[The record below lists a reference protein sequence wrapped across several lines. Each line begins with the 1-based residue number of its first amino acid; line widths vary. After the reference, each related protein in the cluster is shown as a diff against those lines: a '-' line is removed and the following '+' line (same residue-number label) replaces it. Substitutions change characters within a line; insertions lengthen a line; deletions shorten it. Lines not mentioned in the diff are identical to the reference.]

1 MTTKH
6 PTYVPTPD
14 SGRLLRTLLIL
25 AGVFF
30 VMIIIAG
37 SLGAWLSGFM
47 EPATRGCYL
56 MQSAV
61 QALVAFVGT
70 AVITARLTSGHPWK
84 FLGMAC
90 PCTVRH
96 LIGVI
101 IVFLIGFPFIN
112 QIIYYNS
119 LLHLPDCMAGIELWM
134 VEMEEVNAEVT
145 RKVLSGSSVADLI
158 SGVLVVGVL
167 TGLGE
172 ELLFRGTLQQAMT
185 RDTRLGVWSI
195 WITVAVFSA
204 VHLQFFGFF
213 PRLLLGAFFGYLIY
227 FTRSIWPGVFAH
239 ALNNS
244 IVVASAWRSPGML
257 AGNVTDTVAGEAF
270 SADTIGVS
278 FDGIPWIAIASMVA
292 LALFFRYGCRYFFS
306 RSTHRSSGN
315 KRVHEF

>member
-1 MTTKH
+1 
-6 PTYVPTPD
+6 
-14 SGRLLRTLLIL
+14 
-25 AGVFF
+25 
-30 VMIIIAG
+30 
-37 SLGAWLSGFM
+37 
-47 EPATRGCYL
+47 
-56 MQSAV
+56 
-61 QALVAFVGT
+61 
-70 AVITARLTSGHPWK
+70 
-84 FLGMAC
+84 
-90 PCTVRH
+90 
-96 LIGVI
+96 
-101 IVFLIGFPFIN
+101 
-112 QIIYYNS
+112 
-119 LLHLPDCMAGIELWM
+119 
-134 VEMEEVNAEVT
+134 
-145 RKVLSGSSVADLI
+145 
-158 SGVLVVGVL
+158 
-167 TGLGE
+167 
-172 ELLFRGTLQQAMT
+172 MT

-195 WITVAVFSA
+195 WITAAVFSA